1 MRKIKKLLSTL
12 LVLAVVVTGY
22 PSACTAADTT
32 TQTDVDTTVD
42 YGRKPD
48 DSYIHRSTG
57 GKKSQTMSSND
68 YSKEAWGQGW
78 HAQPSNDFLE
88 ENEDGTFLRISFFDD
103 EGVFL
108 ETYDAD
114 FNFVSSR
121 QLTKGIW
128 TARGYFKGKDARYIV
143 YKQVNSEQSDEKEV
157 VRVVKYD
164 DDWNILGRCS
174 ISAIN
179 TYSAFTSGSV
189 SMLESDGILYIHAAH
204 TMYDEGTL
212 LESPHHQANMTLEI
226 DEVTMTK
233 VADMSA
239 VSNEKTGYVSHS
251 WNQFIQA
258 DDNYIYRLDQ
268 GDSSPRAVT
277 LSKQKKYYEGIDMYH
292 IEDRREIFP
301 ICGTGQV
308 YTGVSIGS
316 FDLIG
321 NTLIIVGN
329 SIDPDTT
336 DRMLNMVKWRN
347 VFVDVTDKDTFD
359 TKTIWLTNYTDDDK
373 IIVYTPHTVVTGDG
387 MYVLWEEGYQDQED
401 GDYNILTRIAKIKN
415 DGTLDGKIYRICARQ
430 TDCKPIL
437 TSKGHIVWFMTNDS
451 SPVFYD
457 VDPARLDDIC
467 FEGPGYIQL
476 STTTMK
482 LSQDTY
488 TEIEDSSHTHSYR
501 PDVEVYY
508 KGEKLTQ
515 DRDYTV
521 SYEDNYTQGTAYAVV
536 MGKGVFTGWNKAAFT
551 ILPAE
556 EDNTWD
562 VPDWWGTAKPSQ
574 TPAADPNGNRKD
586 TPSATATAKPSQTP
600 KPTKA
605 PANSSKATSAASPS
619 RKKDAAAKLKLT
631 KPKTGKLSGNKLYV
645 CWTELTAA
653 KGYQLQYAQS
663 KNFKKKLKTVNKN
676 VSTQSY
682 TTLKKLQKKKAYY
695 IRVRAYTQI
704 SGKKIYGKWSPV
716 KKVKY

>member
-22 PSACTAADTT
+22 PSVCTAADTT

-68 YSKEAWGQGW
+68 YSKEAWGLGW

-88 ENEDGTFLRISFFDD
+88 ENEDGTFLRISFFDG

-143 YKQVNSEQSDEKEV
+143 YKQVNSEQSNEKEV

-226 DEVTMTK
+226 DEATMTK

-268 GDSSPRAVT
+268 GDSYPRAVT
-277 LSKQKKYYEGIDMYH
+277 LSRQKKYYEGIDMYH

-321 NTLIIVGN
+321 NTLITAGN

-574 TPAADPNGNRKD
+574 TP
-586 TPSATATAKPSQTP
+586 

-605 PANSSKATSAASPS
+605 PANSSKATSSASPS
-619 RKKDAAAKLKLT
+619 RKTDAAAKLKLT

-682 TTLKKLQKKKAYY
+682 TTLKKLQKKKTYY

>member
-22 PSACTAADTT
+22 PSVCTAAETT

-226 DEVTMTK
+226 DEATMTK

-321 NTLIIVGN
+321 NTLITAGN
-329 SIDPDTT
+329 SIDLDTT

-359 TKTIWLTNYTDDDK
+359 TKTIWLTNYTDADK

-574 TPAADPNGNRKD
+574 TP
-586 TPSATATAKPSQTP
+586 

-605 PANSSKATSAASPS
+605 PANSSKATSSASLS
-619 RKKDAAAKLKLT
+619 RKTDAAAKLKLT

-682 TTLKKLQKKKAYY
+682 TTLKKLQKKKTYY

>member
-226 DEVTMTK
+226 DEATMTK

-268 GDSSPRAVT
+268 GDSYPRAVT

-316 FDLIG
+316 FDLVG
-321 NTLIIVGN
+321 NTLITAGN

-336 DRMLNMVKWRN
+336 DLMLNMVKWRN

-359 TKTIWLTNYTDDDK
+359 TKTIWLTNYTDADK

-574 TPAADPNGNRKD
+574 TP
-586 TPSATATAKPSQTP
+586 

-605 PANSSKATSAASPS
+605 PANSSKATSSASPS
-619 RKKDAAAKLKLT
+619 RKTDAAAKLKLT

-682 TTLKKLQKKKAYY
+682 TTLKKLQKKKTYY

>member
-1 MRKIKKLLSTL
+1 MRKIKKLVSTL

-22 PSACTAADTT
+22 PSVCTAADTT

-143 YKQVNSEQSDEKEV
+143 YKQVNSKQSDEKEV

-226 DEVTMTK
+226 DEATMTK

-251 WNQFIQA
+251 RNQFIQA

-268 GDSSPRAVT
+268 GDSYPRAVT

-321 NTLIIVGN
+321 NTLITAGN

-336 DRMLNMVKWRN
+336 DLMLNMVKWRN

-387 MYVLWEEGYQDQED
+387 MYVMWEEGYQDQED

-574 TPAADPNGNRKD
+574 TP
-586 TPSATATAKPSQTP
+586 

-605 PANSSKATSAASPS
+605 PANSSKATSSASPS
-619 RKKDAAAKLKLT
+619 RKTDAAAKLKLT

-682 TTLKKLQKKKAYY
+682 TTLKKLQKKKTYY

>member
-22 PSACTAADTT
+22 PSVCTAADTT

-68 YSKEAWGQGW
+68 YSKEAWGLGW

-88 ENEDGTFLRISFFDD
+88 ENEDGTFLRISFFDG

-128 TARGYFKGKDARYIV
+128 TARGYFKGKDARYLV
-143 YKQVNSEQSDEKEV
+143 YKQVNSEQSNEKEV

-226 DEVTMTK
+226 DEATMTK

-268 GDSSPRAVT
+268 GDSYPRAVT
-277 LSKQKKYYEGIDMYH
+277 LSRQKKYYEGIDMYH

-321 NTLIIVGN
+321 NTLITAGN

-574 TPAADPNGNRKD
+574 TP
-586 TPSATATAKPSQTP
+586 

-605 PANSSKATSAASPS
+605 PANSSKATSSASPS
-619 RKKDAAAKLKLT
+619 RKTDAAAKLKLT

-682 TTLKKLQKKKAYY
+682 TTLKKLQKKKTYY

>member
-1 MRKIKKLLSTL
+1 
-12 LVLAVVVTGY
+12 
-22 PSACTAADTT
+22 
-32 TQTDVDTTVD
+32 
-42 YGRKPD
+42 
-48 DSYIHRSTG
+48 
-57 GKKSQTMSSND
+57 
-68 YSKEAWGQGW
+68 
-78 HAQPSNDFLE
+78 
-88 ENEDGTFLRISFFDD
+88 
-103 EGVFL
+103 
-108 ETYDAD
+108 
-114 FNFVSSR
+114 
-121 QLTKGIW
+121 
-128 TARGYFKGKDARYIV
+128 
-143 YKQVNSEQSDEKEV
+143 
-157 VRVVKYD
+157 
-164 DDWNILGRCS
+164 
-174 ISAIN
+174 
-179 TYSAFTSGSV
+179 
-189 SMLESDGILYIHAAH
+189 
-204 TMYDEGTL
+204 
-212 LESPHHQANMTLEI
+212 
-226 DEVTMTK
+226 
-233 VADMSA
+233 
-239 VSNEKTGYVSHS
+239 
-251 WNQFIQA
+251 
-258 DDNYIYRLDQ
+258 
-268 GDSSPRAVT
+268 
-277 LSKQKKYYEGIDMYH
+277 MYH

-321 NTLIIVGN
+321 NTLITAGN
-329 SIDPDTT
+329 SINPDTT
-336 DRMLNMVKWRN
+336 DLMLNMVKWRN

-574 TPAADPNGNRKD
+574 TP
-586 TPSATATAKPSQTP
+586 

-605 PANSSKATSAASPS
+605 PANSSKVTSSASPS
-619 RKKDAAAKLKLT
+619 RKTDAAAKLKLT

-682 TTLKKLQKKKAYY
+682 TTLKKLQKKKTYY

>member
-22 PSACTAADTT
+22 PSVCTAAETT

-226 DEVTMTK
+226 DEATMTK

-321 NTLIIVGN
+321 NTLITAGN
-329 SIDPDTT
+329 SIDLDTT

-359 TKTIWLTNYTDDDK
+359 TKTIWLTNYTDADK

-574 TPAADPNGNRKD
+574 TP
-586 TPSATATAKPSQTP
+586 

-605 PANSSKATSAASPS
+605 PANSSKATSSASPS
-619 RKKDAAAKLKLT
+619 RKTDAAAKLKLT

-682 TTLKKLQKKKAYY
+682 TTLKKLQKKKTYY

>member
-22 PSACTAADTT
+22 PSVCTAADTT

-143 YKQVNSEQSDEKEV
+143 YKQVNSKQSDEKEV

-226 DEVTMTK
+226 DEATMTK

-268 GDSSPRAVT
+268 GDSYPRAVT

-316 FDLIG
+316 FDLVG
-321 NTLIIVGN
+321 NTLITAGN

-336 DRMLNMVKWRN
+336 DLMLNMVKWRN

-359 TKTIWLTNYTDDDK
+359 TKTIWLTNYTDADK

-521 SYEDNYTQGTAYAVV
+521 SYEDN
-536 MGKGVFTGWNKAAFT
+536 
-551 ILPAE
+551 
-556 EDNTWD
+556 
-562 VPDWWGTAKPSQ
+562 
-574 TPAADPNGNRKD
+574 
-586 TPSATATAKPSQTP
+586 
-600 KPTKA
+600 
-605 PANSSKATSAASPS
+605 
-619 RKKDAAAKLKLT
+619 
-631 KPKTGKLSGNKLYV
+631 
-645 CWTELTAA
+645 
-653 KGYQLQYAQS
+653 
-663 KNFKKKLKTVNKN
+663 
-676 VSTQSY
+676 
-682 TTLKKLQKKKAYY
+682 
-695 IRVRAYTQI
+695 
-704 SGKKIYGKWSPV
+704 
-716 KKVKY
+716 

>member
-22 PSACTAADTT
+22 PSVCTAADTT

-226 DEVTMTK
+226 DEATMTK

-316 FDLIG
+316 CDLVG
-321 NTLIIVGN
+321 NTLITAGN

-336 DRMLNMVKWRN
+336 DLMLNMVKWRN

-359 TKTIWLTNYTDDDK
+359 TKTIWLTNYTDADK

-574 TPAADPNGNRKD
+574 TP
-586 TPSATATAKPSQTP
+586 

-605 PANSSKATSAASPS
+605 PANSSKATSSASPS
-619 RKKDAAAKLKLT
+619 RKTDAAAKLKLT

-682 TTLKKLQKKKAYY
+682 TTLKKLQKKKTYY

>member
-22 PSACTAADTT
+22 PSVCTAADTT

-68 YSKEAWGQGW
+68 YSKEAWGLGW

-88 ENEDGTFLRISFFDD
+88 ENEDGTFLRISFFDG

-226 DEVTMTK
+226 DEATMTK

-268 GDSSPRAVT
+268 GDSYPRAVT
-277 LSKQKKYYEGIDMYH
+277 LSRQKKYYEGIDMYH

-321 NTLIIVGN
+321 NTLITAGN

-574 TPAADPNGNRKD
+574 TP
-586 TPSATATAKPSQTP
+586 

-605 PANSSKATSAASPS
+605 PANSSKATSSASPS
-619 RKKDAAAKLKLT
+619 RKTDAAAKLKLT
-631 KPKTGKLSGNKLYV
+631 KPKTGKLSENKLYV

-682 TTLKKLQKKKAYY
+682 TTLKKLQKKKTYY